1 MEDNYGEPP
10 VVEKKK
16 RTKNAKRI
24 KDIEKAILQ
33 QSLVIKEAKDF
44 YRELVNEYNELTG
57 GSST

>member
-1 MEDNYGEPP
+1 MDDTYDEKP

-44 YRELVNEYNELTG
+44 YRELVQEYEELTG
-57 GSST
+57 GSA